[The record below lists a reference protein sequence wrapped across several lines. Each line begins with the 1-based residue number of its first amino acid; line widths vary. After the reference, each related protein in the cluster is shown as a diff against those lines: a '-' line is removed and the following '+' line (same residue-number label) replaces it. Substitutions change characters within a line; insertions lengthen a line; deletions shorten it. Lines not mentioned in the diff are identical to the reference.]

1 MAPILLWN
9 RILFR
14 EKTIMLIES
23 SARSTT
29 SLSRPTTATGN
40 RFNSATEF
48 SSSVPKA
55 EETTAKT
62 QSGKAKATTE
72 ELLAKLNEYIEKG
85 PIVAMREKILESM
98 GISEEELKSLPP
110 EKQDAIEAEIAE
122 KIKEML
128 LRQQETQK
136 TAQTQDMT
144 AAKAGVYAAVN
155 AL

>member
-9 RILFR
+9 RILFK

-29 SLSRPTTATGN
+29 SLSRPTTTTGN

-48 SSSVPKA
+48 SSSAPKA
-55 EETTAKT
+55 EETRTKT

-85 PIVAMREKILESM
+85 PIVAMREKILGSM

-128 LRQQETQK
+128 LKQQETQK
-136 TAQTQDMT
+136 TAQTQDTT

>member
-62 QSGKAKATTE
+62 QSGKTKATTE

-128 LRQQETQK
+128 LKQQETQK
-136 TAQTQDMT
+136 TAQTQDTT